1 MILFTNFSIYQYGKK
16 RFCQNGKNIFF
27 AKKIDKIKNF
37 VKQEYI
43 SLEEM
48 ADLLGYESPNDYY
61 LEKGRVNFPVD
72 IVIVSEVLKYQSSRF
87 LTKWKIKR
95 CALGVSINELL
106 KKGRDS
112 AHAS

>member
-16 RFCQNGKNIFF
+16 RFCQNGKNVFF
-27 AKKIDKIKNF
+27 AKKVDKIKNF

-61 LEKGRVNFPVD
+61 LEKGELIFR
-72 IVIVSEVLKYQSSRF
+72 
-87 LTKWKIKR
+87 
-95 CALGVSINELL
+95 SI
-106 KKGRDS
+106 
-112 AHAS
+112 